1 MAGVVW
7 EWVWSPPT
15 QVVEQ
20 HQLFYTDYG
29 SLRQVFTGTGL
40 YVLVSV
46 VASALTALA
55 AGLLTR
61 RHELLVLAAVTLGSL
76 AAAYTMH
83 AVGVALGP
91 PDPAQLAKTAAD
103 GTHLSAQLV
112 VNGKTPYLVWPMVS
126 LFVLSLVFFALPGVR
141 MGPPP
146 RRHDDRTHRSGRD
159 GDQLG
164 VGSRAHAPHGAEIT
178 GSTILSEQQPPS
190 ARPSTS
196 TPRAGLLLPEAPA
209 DRAAERS
216 RSRRA
221 WLVGGGLVGLLPSA
235 PAPGPRSRSSS
246 RAPSPPRPC
255 RRRPSP
261 TPASTSTQRQPEDR
275 RVPYARQVP
284 GLQGPG
290 RDPQRRRRPPEA
302 RRR

>member
-1 MAGVVW
+1 MSGDASSVRLRSSVLFAVAVVATYVVVGAVAGVVW

-40 YVLVSV
+40 YVVVSV

-91 PDPAQLAKTAAD
+91 PDPLRLAKTAAD
-103 GTHLSAQLV
+103 GRHLSAQLV

-141 MGPPP
+141 
-146 RRHDDRTHRSGRD
+146 RGR
-159 GDQLG
+159 
-164 VGSRAHAPHGAEIT
+164 
-178 GSTILSEQQPPS
+178 
-190 ARPSTS
+190 
-196 TPRAGLLLPEAPA
+196 
-209 DRAAERS
+209 
-216 RSRRA
+216 RRA
-221 WLVGGGLVGLLPSA
+221 DATEPTEAGVTET
-235 PAPGPRSRSSS
+235 SS
-246 RAPSPPRPC
+246 
-255 RRRPSP
+255 
-261 TPASTSTQRQPEDR
+261 
-275 RVPYARQVP
+275 
-284 GLQGPG
+284 G
-290 RDPQRRRRPPEA
+290 
-302 RRR
+302 

>member
-1 MAGVVW
+1 MSADDPSPVRLRSSVLFAVAVVAAYVVVGAVAGVVW

-40 YVLVSV
+40 YVVVSV

-61 RHELLVLAAVTLGSL
+61 RNELLVLAAVTLGSL

-91 PDPAQLAKTAAD
+91 PDPARLAKTAAD
-103 GTHLSAQLV
+103 GTHMSAQLV

-141 MGPPP
+141 A
-146 RRHDDRTHRSGRD
+146 GR
-159 GDQLG
+159 
-164 VGSRAHAPHGAEIT
+164 
-178 GSTILSEQQPPS
+178 
-190 ARPSTS
+190 
-196 TPRAGLLLPEAPA
+196 
-209 DRAAERS
+209 
-216 RSRRA
+216 RRA
-221 WLVGGGLVGLLPSA
+221 DTTTEA
-235 PAPGPRSRSSS
+235 TETDMTETSS
-246 RAPSPPRPC
+246 
-255 RRRPSP
+255 
-261 TPASTSTQRQPEDR
+261 
-275 RVPYARQVP
+275 
-284 GLQGPG
+284 G
-290 RDPQRRRRPPEA
+290 
-302 RRR
+302 